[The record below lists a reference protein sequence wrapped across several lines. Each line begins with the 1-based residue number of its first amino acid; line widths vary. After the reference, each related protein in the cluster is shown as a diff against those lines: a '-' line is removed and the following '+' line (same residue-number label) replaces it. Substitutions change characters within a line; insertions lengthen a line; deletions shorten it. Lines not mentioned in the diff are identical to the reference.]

1 MRIVINDFIRADGIP
16 AKEFVKIETPDYVE
30 VLPFDPTTGE
40 VVLICQFHWGVGAP
54 LIKLPAG
61 KVKSGQSPLQAAR
74 SELRE
79 EAGVEGEIF
88 PLKTVYDIPM
98 WYSATAH
105 HFMAFVDANEYAAQ
119 RLDEDEEIAVIVA
132 PIGEVY
138 KAIME
143 RDPLTSD
150 TALNLAVLFAIQS
163 GFIDPKFLTPQE
175 VTPTQE

>member
-1 MRIVINDFIRADGIP
+1 
-16 AKEFVKIETPDYVE
+16 
-30 VLPFDPTTGE
+30 
-40 VVLICQFHWGVGAP
+40 
-54 LIKLPAG
+54 
-61 KVKSGQSPLQAAR
+61 
-74 SELRE
+74 
-79 EAGVEGEIF
+79 
-88 PLKTVYDIPM
+88 
-98 WYSATAH
+98 
-105 HFMAFVDANEYAAQ
+105 MAFVDANEYAAQ